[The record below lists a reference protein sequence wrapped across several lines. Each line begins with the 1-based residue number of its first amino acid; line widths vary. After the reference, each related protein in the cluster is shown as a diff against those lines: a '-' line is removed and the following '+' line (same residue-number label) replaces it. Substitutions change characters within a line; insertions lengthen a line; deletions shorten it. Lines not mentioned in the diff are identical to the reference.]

1 MEFTGDVFIRV
12 EGRVGR
18 ITLNRPQALNALNAG
33 LAAAMSEALRQ
44 WAGDDKIALVL
55 VDGEGERAFCAGG
68 DLSAIYSSA
77 VAGDYES
84 PLHFWRI
91 EYQLDRL
98 IATYPK
104 PYAVIMD
111 GFVMG
116 GGVGISA
123 HGSHRIVTETSVV
136 SMPECSI
143 GLVTDAGGTHLLAR
157 APGFL
162 GEYLGLTGYRMK
174 AADAI
179 LAGFADVYVP
189 RNALP
194 ELKTALV
201 ETAAI
206 STLGAFAVQP
216 PFSSDLERRRAEI
229 DPVFSAQT
237 VGEILERLETVCSD
251 WAMNAFVSIRAASP
265 MAVLITLQ
273 AMRDARENGSLDR
286 ALRNEYRFVSR
297 SLQHGDFRE
306 GIRAA
311 VIDKDRK
318 PRWRHTG
325 IEAVPAELVALML
338 SPAEDGDPNFANG
351 DD

>member
-1 MEFTGDVFIRV
+1 MEFAGDVFIRV

-33 LAAAMSEALRQ
+33 IVAAMLEALRQ
-44 WAGDDKIALVL
+44 WAADDKIALVL
-55 VDGEGERAFCAGG
+55 VDGEGEKAFCAGG
-68 DLSAIYSSA
+68 DLSAIYRSA
-77 VAGDYES
+77 VTGEYES
-84 PLHFWRI
+84 ALHFWRT
-91 EYQLDRL
+91 EYRLDRL

-104 PYAVIMD
+104 PYAVIMN

-116 GGVGISA
+116 GGVGVSA
-123 HGSHRIVTETSVV
+123 HGSHRIVTETSAV

-143 GLVTDAGGTHLLAR
+143 GLITDAGGTHLLAQ

-179 LAGFADVYVP
+179 LAGFADVFVP
-189 RNALP
+189 RITLP
-194 ELKTALV
+194 ELKTALI
-201 ETAAI
+201 ETASI
-206 STLGAFAVQP
+206 STLDEFTVQP
-216 PFSSDLERRRAEI
+216 PAPSDLECRMKEA
-229 DPVFSAQT
+229 DPVFSAPT
-237 VGEILERLETVCSD
+237 VREILEQLQAVGSE
-251 WAMNAFVSIRAASP
+251 WAQNALRSIRTASP
-265 MAVLITLQ
+265 MAVAVTLR
-273 AMRDARENGSLDR
+273 AIRDARQSGSMDC

-297 SLQHGDFRE
+297 SLQQSDFPE
-306 GIRAA
+306 GIRAV

-325 IEAVPAELVALML
+325 IDSVPADLVALML
-338 SPAEDGDPNFANG
+338 SRAEGGDPNFATG